1 MIRSFNNCRR
11 NHNHLNLVR
20 RFQTEGGGIRAT
32 TAAVASMPTSMAMS
46 ISKPATIQ
54 SSSIQSRGYRNLA
67 STTSMNN
74 NSNLKLS
81 TWLQQQQQ
89 QQHLHRQQ
97 IRTVFIQT
105 ENTPNPESIKF
116 MPTNTVRKKCFG
128 CR

>member
-11 NHNHLNLVR
+11 SHNHLR
-20 RFQTEGGGIRAT
+20 RFQNESGSIRAT
-32 TAAVASMPTSMAMS
+32 TAAVASMSMSMP
-46 ISKPATIQ
+46 ISKQATNQSSSIQ
-54 SSSIQSRGYRNLA
+54 SPSIQSRGYRNLA
-67 STTSMNN
+67 SRTSMNN

-89 QQHLHRQQ
+89 HYLNRQQ

-116 MPTNTVRKKCFG
+116 MPTNTVRKKML
-128 CR
+128 

>member
-11 NHNHLNLVR
+11 NHHHLNLVR
-20 RFQTEGGGIRAT
+20 RFQNEGGGGIRAT

-74 NSNLKLS
+74 NSNL
-81 TWLQQQQQ
+81 QQ
-89 QQHLHRQQ
+89 QQHLNRQQ

-116 MPTNTVRKKCFG
+116 MPTNTVRKIFSDVDNN
-128 CR
+128 